1 MFYKKIK
8 DQQLNNSR
16 TSWKGIRALI
26 SFLLI
31 NHLLFF
37 RCFLELLII
46 HYHVVSSTFKLKLI
60 LAVIALATSASAFAP
75 SAAFSRTSM
84 AIHAEGD
91 EAPELGAGGMAD
103 TRDPDAK
110 VDEDSRKSI
119 SAAPSFE
126 EYLKQRDS
134 E

>member
-1 MFYKKIK
+1 M
-8 DQQLNNSR
+8 
-16 TSWKGIRALI
+16 
-26 SFLLI
+26 
-31 NHLLFF
+31 
-37 RCFLELLII
+37 
-46 HYHVVSSTFKLKLI
+46 KLI
-60 LAVIALATSASAFAP
+60 LAIIALATSASAFAP

-84 AIHAEGD
+84 AIRAEGD
-91 EAPELGAGGMAD
+91 EEPELGKGGMAD

-110 VDEDSRKSI
+110 TDEDSRKSI